1 MSGQSSVVATVGRTG
16 VVGHGI
22 QAICRGL
29 CSVGGVGEEDMH
41 VHVQVGNEAQ
51 TVMTGLFNVII
62 HVTSLRYLT
71 CLNKELQVST

>member
-1 MSGQSSVVATVGRTG
+1 MAYRQYAEGSA
-16 VVGHGI
+16 
-22 QAICRGL
+22 AW
-29 CSVGGVGEEDMH
+29 GVGEEDMH
-41 VHVQVGNEAQ
+41 VRVQVGDEAQ

>member
-1 MSGQSSVVATVGRTG
+1 MAYRLYAEGSAAWG
-16 VVGHGI
+16 
-22 QAICRGL
+22 
-29 CSVGGVGEEDMH
+29 VGGEDMH
-41 VHVQVGNEAQ
+41 VRVQVGNEAQ